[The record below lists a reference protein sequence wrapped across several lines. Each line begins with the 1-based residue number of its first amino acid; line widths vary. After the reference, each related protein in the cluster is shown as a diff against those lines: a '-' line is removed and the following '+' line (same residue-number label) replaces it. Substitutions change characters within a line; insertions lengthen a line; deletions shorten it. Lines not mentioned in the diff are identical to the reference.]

1 MLTHDWIQGRNIIL
15 LCRIE
20 VTSSH
25 FQGAPK
31 SFPSHVSPRL
41 RSPVEESLITNR
53 NTTNICLL
61 KIWDRQIIYWI
72 QQLLQT
78 WWLEFTGIYRVIYW
92 GMILVT
98 WFGEVSWGGIARDD
112 IEYFKK
118 VLPQSS
124 LLSTAY
130 DHSRLW
136 LLYQL
141 LSKLKKLCF
150 A

>member
-1 MLTHDWIQGRNIIL
+1 MLTHDWIQGRNIII

-20 VTSSH
+20 VTSSN